1 MLEQSL
7 KILEQALNV
16 ANKAGVYTL
25 QESATIA
32 QAFQNVSLAVQPKE
46 DTKEVENKPL
56 KK

>member
-25 QESATIA
+25 QESAAIA
-32 QAFQNVSLAVQPKE
+32 QAFQNVSLATQPKE
-46 DTKEVENKPL
+46 DTKEVVGKPQ